1 MSMSENEKETISL
14 PRNIHT
20 MPKSDLLESE
30 EYQNF
35 KRNKNVPNKEMEGLL
50 NVLKQSKLDEEVIFW
65 SFRLFEKDHDKLL
78 NQMLD
83 GSKKFKLN
91 QMMDIFNE
99 YCQLCSPV
107 DYEVAEMI
115 LSNGRKALSIDFSKA
130 EWVQIKYGSHF
141 KGRIYWAMAKAL
153 EVLGRHSEI
162 MKLHR

>member
-1 MSMSENEKETISL
+1 MSGKESETISL

-20 MPKSDLLESE
+20 MPKLDLLESE

-107 DYEVAEMI
+107 DYVVAEMI

>member
-1 MSMSENEKETISL
+1 
-14 PRNIHT
+14 
-20 MPKSDLLESE
+20 
-30 EYQNF
+30 
-35 KRNKNVPNKEMEGLL
+35 
-50 NVLKQSKLDEEVIFW
+50 
-65 SFRLFEKDHDKLL
+65 
-78 NQMLD
+78 
-83 GSKKFKLN
+83 
-91 QMMDIFNE
+91 MMDIFNE